1 MDVVCLDGKQ
11 ERFGEEWNGMIGGW
25 QAVGGG
31 RCGSRVVVAVEGHV
45 QVPDVV
51 YWCDAD
57 HTFPLKAGPISGT
70 QSLRVLWGSL
80 SGWVIGFSVNGIH
93 T

>member
-1 MDVVCLDGKQ
+1 M
-11 ERFGEEWNGMIGGW
+11 
-25 QAVGGG
+25 
-31 RCGSRVVVAVEGHV
+31 VAVEGHV

-51 YWCDAD
+51 DWCDAD